1 MSLSSIRRDL
11 RAAVFVR
18 DQGRCQYCR
27 LAQFGH
33 GSMFHIDHIIPRS
46 KGGATEL
53 ENLALQCPGCS
64 LHKATRTAVV
74 DPVSLEPRASD

>member
-1 MSLSSIRRDL
+1 
-11 RAAVFVR
+11 
-18 DQGRCQYCR
+18 
-27 LAQFGH
+27 
-33 GSMFHIDHIIPRS
+33 MFHIDHIIPRS